1 MTALVARGSA
11 RDFRDIHAAVTRRI
25 ASWEECWLLWE
36 AKNPGLERKLG
47 ERQVAL
53 FLQAIE
59 KRRPLKEVPE
69 DLRADAEALREFF
82 NLRLPRLCEPPEMT

>member
-11 RDFRDIHAAVTRRI
+11 RDFRDIFAVVNHQL
-25 ASWEECWLLWE
+25 ASWEECWQLWC

-59 KRRPLKEVPE
+59 KRRPLHEVPRGQRE
-69 DLRADAEALREFF
+69 EAEALREFF
-82 NLRLPRLCEPPEMT
+82 YRRLPRLCAPPETK